1 MYNTKQIAEILKVSD
16 KTVRRYLNSYF
27 TINNGAYEVSE
38 KMLDVLKNDYI
49 ENPDIVVQEF
59 TSGEY
64 LEFHKRL
71 SEYPVLMDRITDILK
86 DLEYHRKS
94 AESHNLQMELI
105 LRNLEQR
112 NYIEAKDKKLDNAPN
127 C

>member
-59 TSGEY
+59 TSDEY

-112 NYIEAKDKKLDNAPN
+112 NYIEAKDKKLDGSK
-127 C
+127 